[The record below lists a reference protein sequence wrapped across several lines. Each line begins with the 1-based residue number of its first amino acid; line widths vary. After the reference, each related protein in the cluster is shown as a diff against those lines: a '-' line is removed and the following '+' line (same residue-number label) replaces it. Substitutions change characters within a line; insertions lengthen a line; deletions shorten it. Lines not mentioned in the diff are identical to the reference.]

1 MEISEIKKETEKTAK
16 NSERKKE
23 IAKTTKNSGTKKEI
37 KKTTKDSGIK
47 KSDKN
52 KQTDREI
59 TENADKN
66 RSDRKREKHA
76 TIPIFVPH
84 LACPNQ
90 CVFCNQEKISG
101 TKTPPE
107 NISKFLENAANG
119 LRGRFSSVDIAF
131 FGGSFTGIEPE
142 RMISYLSQAKNFSA
156 SRPEITGIRLSTRP
170 DYINR
175 EILELLKEYGVTAI
189 ELGCQ
194 SFDDNILEKTK
205 RGHTSKD
212 TENASRLIK
221 EYGFELVLQLMPG
234 LPGDTEE
241 SIRKTMTKTLDLAPD
256 GVRIY
261 PCVVISG
268 TPLEKMYLNG
278 EFKPLS
284 TEEAVEIAAQ
294 YIPLFE
300 SKNIKVI
307 KTGLHS
313 SDLSQNEGVVAGPYH
328 PAFGELV
335 RQKIY
340 LNKAEAE
347 LREMN
352 IEGKKTGIIL
362 VSIGNISKM
371 TENKKSNLKTLFE
384 KTGVCFSVKE
394 DDSLRQDEIK
404 IIL

>member
-1 MEISEIKKETEKTAK
+1 MEISEIKKETEKTTK

-23 IAKTTKNSGTKKEI
+23 IAKTTKNSGTEKEI
-37 KKTTKDSGIK
+37 RKATKDSGIK
-47 KSDKN
+47 KSDEN

-76 TIPIFVPH
+76 TIPVFVPH

-194 SFDDNILEKTK
+194 SFTTIFLKKLKEAIPQKT
-205 RGHTSKD
+205 
-212 TENASRLIK
+212 
-221 EYGFELVLQLMPG
+221 
-234 LPGDTEE
+234 
-241 SIRKTMTKTLDLAPD
+241 RKTPPDL
-256 GVRIY
+256 
-261 PCVVISG
+261 
-268 TPLEKMYLNG
+268 
-278 EFKPLS
+278 
-284 TEEAVEIAAQ
+284 
-294 YIPLFE
+294 
-300 SKNIKVI
+300 
-307 KTGLHS
+307 
-313 SDLSQNEGVVAGPYH
+313 
-328 PAFGELV
+328 
-335 RQKIY
+335 
-340 LNKAEAE
+340 
-347 LREMN
+347 
-352 IEGKKTGIIL
+352 
-362 VSIGNISKM
+362 
-371 TENKKSNLKTLFE
+371 
-384 KTGVCFSVKE
+384 
-394 DDSLRQDEIK
+394 
-404 IIL
+404 